1 MIKDDK
7 SILKLADGQR
17 LTMRRFFPAGT
28 EDYIVVDGDSTL
40 VWVKNENRFLEIG
53 KAWSCQFQ
61 LEMPNARTTITFKEI
76 ETAEELALYDELRKF
91 HYRGGGG
98 IGRTVPLI
106 GTSDQWDLP
115 SVLGFIE
122 ISSSMIANTARKRFF
137 DFPYGEPGGP
147 HWKSWDRAAT
157 KKFSNIICRISRF
170 VIHPEIRGLGI
181 AKHFTAA
188 AREYAASRWHF
199 GGYRPRFLEITADM
213 LRYYKFVDPS
223 FALMGETEGNEHR
236 LAKDMTYLIR
246 KSRSDLGTKGM
257 PQGGGGIMTLQRAYA
272 KTLLKYL
279 EAKNQSLHDVIST
292 LRHDAAVLDQDMW
305 EALHRLNRRPKPS
318 FVSGLTPCATAYID
332 IRRKF
337 LHGLPAPKL
346 AIGRTRQ
353 WKFEGVEVRAIAKMA
368 QTSDAR
374 LLQDAFGFVG
384 SDLKSTVVQK
394 LDLQLTSG
402 EVTLVCGASG
412 SGKSLLLNALSSL
425 LQGHAVD
432 LYDTDSASLLI
443 SGEVDHRAKVGELPA
458 LPEGS
463 VPIALRGRASLE
475 DFIRLAAKCGLA
487 EPQMFVRPVESLSS
501 GQQYRLQIALA
512 FLNNPEV
519 LLIDNFCEPLDRY
532 TAIAVSK
539 GVRQLAKE
547 LNVAVV
553 VATATYDR
561 ILPLGDVNQTILLRR
576 GDKPVTNFKA
586 RDEVHKGL

>member
-1 MIKDDK
+1 
-7 SILKLADGQR
+7 
-17 LTMRRFFPAGT
+17 MRRFFPAGT
-28 EDYIVVDGDSTL
+28 EDYLRVNGESVS
-40 VWVKNENRFLEIG
+40 VWVRNENQFIEIG
-53 KAWSCQFQ
+53 KPWRHKSTLDLSHSRA
-61 LEMPNARTTITFKEI
+61 TITFKEI
-76 ETAEELALYDELRKF
+76 ETADELALYDELRKF

-98 IGRTVPLI
+98 IGRAVPLI
-106 GTSDQWDLP
+106 GMSDQWDLP

-122 ISSSMIANTARKRFF
+122 ISSSMIANTARKKFF
-137 DFPYGEPGGP
+137 DFPYHEPNGP
-147 HWKSWDRAAT
+147 HWKSWDRTAT
-157 KKFSNIICRISRF
+157 KTYSNVICRISRF

-181 AKHFTAA
+181 AKHFTKA
-188 AREYAASRWHF
+188 ARDYAASRWHF
-199 GGYRPRFLEITADM
+199 GGYRARFLEITADM
-213 LRYYKFVDPS
+213 LRYYKFVDPA

-246 KSRSDLGTKGM
+246 KSRSELGTKGM

-272 KTLLKYL
+272 KTLLNYL
-279 EAKNQSLHDVIST
+279 EAKDQSLHEVIST

-318 FVSGLTPCATAYID
+318 FVSGLTPASAAYVET
-332 IRRKF
+332 RRKF
-337 LHGLPAPKL
+337 LHGLPVRRLSTSRSKV
-346 AIGRTRQ
+346 
-353 WKFEGVEVRAIAKMA
+353 WEFKDVEVRAVAKMA

-394 LDLQLTSG
+394 LDLRLTSG

-412 SGKSLLLNALSSL
+412 SGKSLLLSALSHL
-425 LQGHAVD
+425 M
-432 LYDTDSASLLI
+432 SARAHSDEQRGSVNITI
-443 SGEVDHRAKVGELPA
+443 SGVVNEVATIGELPK

-463 VPIALRGRASLE
+463 VPIELRGRAGLE

-512 FLNNPEV
+512 FLANPEV
-519 LLIDNFCEPLDRY
+519 LFIDNFCEPLDRY

-539 GVRQLAKE
+539 GVRQLAKD

-561 ILPLGDVNQTILLRR
+561 ILPLGDVDQTILLRR

-586 RDEVHKGL
+586 DDEIHQGI

>member
-1 MIKDDK
+1 
-7 SILKLADGQR
+7 
-17 LTMRRFFPAGT
+17 MRRFAPAGG
-28 EDYIVVDGDSTL
+28 EDYLAFANNSVQ
-40 VWVKNENRFLEIG
+40 VWVRHDNQFVEIG
-53 KAWSCQFQ
+53 DPWSSKSLLQ
-61 LEMPNARTTITFKEI
+61 MADGVINVTFKEI
-76 ETAEELALYDELRKF
+76 ETAEELGLYDELRKF

-106 GTSDQWDLP
+106 ATSDQWDLP

-137 DFPYGEPGGP
+137 DFPYDEPAGP
-147 HWKSWDRAAT
+147 QWRSWDRAAT
-157 KKFSNIICRISRF
+157 KTYSNLICRISRF

-188 AREYAASRWHF
+188 ARQYAASRWHF
-199 GGYRPRFLEITADM
+199 GGYRARFLEITADM
-213 LRYYKFVDPS
+213 LRYYRFVDPT

-246 KSRSDLGTKGM
+246 KSRSDLGPKGM

-279 EAKNQSLHDVIST
+279 EDKNQSLHDVIST

-318 FVSGLTPCATAYID
+318 FVAGLTPRAAAYVET
-332 IRRKF
+332 RRKF
-337 LHGLPAPKL
+337 LYGAPAAKPTSKPKKYWDFT
-346 AIGRTRQ
+346 AI
-353 WKFEGVEVRAIAKMA
+353 EVKANAKMA

-384 SDLKSTVVQK
+384 SDLNSTVVQK
-394 LDLQLTSG
+394 LDLRIASG
-402 EVTLVCGASG
+402 EVTLICGASG
-412 SGKSLLLNALSSL
+412 SGKSVLLSALSSL
-425 LQGHAVD
+425 VAGNSAPASETGAVS
-432 LYDTDSASLLI
+432 LSIAGAVNAS
-443 SGEVDHRAKVGELPA
+443 AKVVEMPKLPH
-458 LPEGS
+458 GS
-463 VPIALRGRASLE
+463 IPLALRGRASLE

-512 FLNNPEV
+512 FLSAPEV
-519 LLIDNFCEPLDRY
+519 LFIDNFCEPLDRY
-532 TAIAVSK
+532 TTIAVSR

-547 LNVAVV
+547 LNISVV
-553 VATATYDR
+553 VATAAYDR
-561 ILPLGDVNQTILLRR
+561 ILPLGDVDRTVLLRR

-586 RDEVHKGL
+586 